1 MIHEPFSLQ
10 DRTLAFSKSVI
21 SFCKE
26 IKRTIIN
33 RSMIF
38 QLVKSATSIGA
49 NYSEANNAAS
59 KQDFRNKIFIAKKE
73 AAETKYWLSLLED
86 LVENKDTCLSLR
98 QECHYILMTL
108 QKIVTTVDQGKRKN
122 A

>member
-1 MIHEPFSLQ
+1 MIQEPFSLQ
-10 DRTLAFSKSVI
+10 DRTLKFSKSI
-21 SFCKE
+21 LLFCRELKPDLLN
-26 IKRTIIN
+26 RTII
-33 RSMIF
+33 F
-38 QLVKSATSIGA
+38 QLIKSATSVGA

-59 KQDFRNKIFIAKKE
+59 KQDFRNKIYIEKKE

-86 LVENKDTCLSLR
+86 LVENKEACLRLHE
-98 QECHYILMTL
+98 ECHYILMTL